1 MRFKLGGRP
10 QPREVLWMLVQAS
23 RWCLS
28 YYFYLQ
34 TEDIYALL
42 LAASVQ
48 WQRFE
53 PTKWIRGDFYPLFLC
68 FEMSLDS
75 VSHQLHK
82 YLSMNSGLRCTV
94 KRMYNLN
101 PLLVHTVLALGL
113 IYSLGVKR
121 EKKSGDPWRDPYSIL
136 LVAVDCECAV
146 HRPNTA
152 SRLANPQDLG
162 LEIFYVRH
170 QNQHSNF

>member
-1 MRFKLGGRP
+1 MRFKLWGRP
-10 QPREVLWMLVQAS
+10 QPWAVLWMLVQAS

-34 TEDIYALL
+34 TEDIYTLL

-48 WQRFE
+48 WPRFE
-53 PTKWIRGDFYPLFLC
+53 PTKWIWGDFYPLFLC

-82 YLSMNSGLRCTV
+82 YLSMTSGLRCMV
-94 KRMYNLN
+94 KRMHNLN

-121 EKKSGDPWRDPYSIL
+121 EKKVVIHDVIHIQFCWLQWTVNVLSIGQTQL
-136 LVAVDCECAV
+136 QGWQIHKTSVWKYFMSDTKT
-146 HRPNTA
+146 NTA
-152 SRLANPQDLG
+152 C
-162 LEIFYVRH
+162 V
-170 QNQHSNF
+170 